1 MTTTSSRSKKRPSS
15 KSRARSRGRRQT
27 RGNNLLLWIF
37 LGVLVVLFA
46 VIAFISRT
54 GGVDITDATVRGQAL
69 QQLGSGPDG
78 SVGQRAPSITGTSI
92 DGEQMTIEPG
102 DGTPKAIVFL
112 AHWCPHCQVE
122 VPTVVDWMEAGNLP
136 DGVEIVG
143 VATGIDR
150 NRPNYPPHAWFER
163 ENWDVP
169 TVVDGNSSVLR
180 AYGIPTFP
188 GWVLIDGEGNV
199 VQRWT
204 GETTQEQ
211 LSQRFGQLTQ

>member
-1 MTTTSSRSKKRPSS
+1 MTTTSSRSKKRPS
-15 KSRARSRGRRQT
+15 KSRARSRSRRQT
-27 RGNNLLLWIF
+27 RGSNLLLWIF
-37 LGVLVVLFA
+37 LGVLVALFA
-46 VIAFISRT
+46 VIAFISRSS
-54 GGVDITDATVRGQAL
+54 GVEITNASVQGEAL
-69 QQLGSGPDG
+69 QQFGSGPDG
-78 SVGQRAPSITGTSI
+78 AIGQRAPTITGTSI
-92 DGEQMTIEPG
+92 DGERMTVEPG

-112 AHWCPHCQVE
+112 AHWCPHCQKE
-122 VPTVVDWMEAGNLP
+122 VPTVVDWMEAGNMP
-136 DGVEIVG
+136 EGVELIG